1 MLVKIIFLFQIRNRR
16 VEISLELCPEQRERR
31 AGATS
36 ARASGGARQAGRV
49 PATPGEAGA
58 SHQAAAGQ
66 NAPGPQEGQSQS
78 GRQPAFSNLK
88 INIFGL
94 EKILTSLRLC
104 AW

>member
-1 MLVKIIFLFQIRNRR
+1 MFVKIIFLFQIRNRR
-16 VEISLELCPEQRERR
+16 VAISLELCPGQRERR
-31 AGATS
+31 AGAAS
-36 ARASGGARQAGRV
+36 ARASGGTRQAGRV
-49 PATPGEAGA
+49 PATSGEAGA